1 MIAFDF
7 FACTTC
13 RTSMIEAGGD
23 AIGWSIFALLMVILA
38 VLGGIGF
45 CMVRFARKENE
56 NLDPELRDD
65 YVHQPNFS

>member
-1 MIAFDF
+1 
-7 FACTTC
+7 
-13 RTSMIEAGGD
+13 MIEAGGD